1 MCSVKFDD
9 FEHVTCMR
17 VASLR
22 SADTVSGKK
31 DYIIVSTCDVRTEE
45 VSSKGKVSFVHYTPQ
60 PASISTCVLYC
71 GPLLF
76 TEGHVVFITEY
87 CLEHICLC

>member
-9 FEHVTCMR
+9 YEHVTCMK

-22 SADTVSGKK
+22 SAATVSGKK
-31 DYIIVSTCDVRTEE
+31 DYIIVSTCDVRTED
-45 VSSKGKVSFVHYTPQ
+45 VASKGKVSFATHHTQLPYPLVYYIVALLWSLKVHV
-60 PASISTCVLYC
+60 AFV
-71 GPLLF
+71 
-76 TEGHVVFITEY
+76 TEN